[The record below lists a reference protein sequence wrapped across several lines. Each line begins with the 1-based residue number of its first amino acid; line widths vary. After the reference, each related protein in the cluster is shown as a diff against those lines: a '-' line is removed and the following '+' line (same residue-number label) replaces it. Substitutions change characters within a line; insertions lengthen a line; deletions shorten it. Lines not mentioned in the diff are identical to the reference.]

1 MMEVGRFV
9 NDQSVYRMLQQL
21 KQLERNFEGLLFY
34 DDSPIHQAQL
44 RIYATDASVYQE
56 MPLAVAIPKT
66 VTDIQ
71 KLIRFATENKTT
83 LIPRAA
89 GTSLAGQVVGNGIV
103 VDISRYF
110 THVLEVNKE
119 EKWVRVQPGV
129 IRDDLNHYLKQFGL
143 MFGPETSTAN
153 RAMIGGMLGN
163 NSCGLHSIVWGA
175 ARDHVLEVKALL
187 SDGSEVTFGKD
198 DIRVNG
204 KDSFKSSIYHQL
216 DALLSD
222 EKNQQLIR
230 DKFPQEKVHRRN
242 TGYALDYLLKM
253 QPYDPQGEPFN
264 LCKLLAGSEGTLAF
278 TTEIKLN
285 LIDLPP
291 KEIAVVCIHCN
302 SIVEAMRANIVAL
315 QHKPMAGELVDKY
328 IMDFTI
334 GHPEYNK
341 NRFFIEGDPAA
352 ILMVEFMEHC
362 HEAAKEKAEKLVD
375 DLRKQELGFAWPVL
389 YNEKTKYAWD
399 VRKAGLGLLR
409 NIKGDAQP
417 VNLIEDCAVTTDDLP
432 AYVTELQKV
441 LDKHEVKASYYA
453 HAAAGELHIEP
464 IINLKSPEGLKKFR
478 DILADT
484 VQLVKKYNGSLS
496 GEHGDGRLR
505 GEYIAEVVGEET
517 YRLFEKVK
525 NIFDPYHVF
534 NAGKITAT
542 PAMDTH
548 LRVEQKPVQRK
559 LQTTF
564 SFSEQDGIL
573 RLAEKCSGSGDCRK
587 MPVSGGVMCP
597 SYMATRLEKD
607 TTRARANILR
617 QFLSNELDD
626 QPFNHKEI
634 KEIMDLC
641 LSCKGCKTECP
652 SAVDVAKMKAEFL
665 QQYYDKNGV
674 PFRAKLIANFS
685 KQMKL
690 VSKFPG
696 AFNWFYGVPF
706 FRRMAHTMVGF
717 HPERTMPKLAKQTLL
732 AWYKKR
738 RKIKFQNPGSKSVFL
753 FCDEFTNYNDAEIGK
768 KTILLLE
775 ALGYEVLMP
784 QHVESGRT
792 YLSKGLVKKAKDIAN
807 RNIELL
813 SGIISSETPLIGIEP
828 SGILTFRDE
837 YIDLANDTNYDK
849 AKILAAA
856 AFTIE
861 EFLANEYNAGRIDRT
876 LFTTES
882 KNILIHGHCYQKA
895 LSSQQYISSFLQIP
909 VNYKTSLIPSGCC
922 GMAGGF
928 GYEKEHFAISQQV
941 GELVLFPAVRAAGK
955 SDIIAASGTSCRHQV
970 KDGTGKMAL
979 HPVEILFDALLP

>member
-1 MMEVGRFV
+1 MQPLR
-9 NDQSVYRMLQQL
+9 
-21 KQLERNFEGLLFY
+21 QLEKDFEGLLFY
-34 DDSPIHQAQL
+34 DDSFIHQAQL
-44 RIYATDASVYQE
+44 KIYSTDASVYQE
-56 MPLAVAIPKT
+56 KPLAVAIPKT
-66 VTDIQ
+66 TRAVQ
-71 KLIRFATENKTT
+71 QLIKFALACKTT

-103 VDISRYF
+103 VDISKYF
-110 THVLEVNKE
+110 TQIIEVNKA

-129 IRDDLNHYLKQFGL
+129 IRDDLNHYLKPFGL

-163 NSCGLHSIVWGA
+163 NSCGLHSIVWGS
-175 ARDHVLEVKALL
+175 ARDHVLEVKVIL
-187 SDGSEVTFGKD
+187 SDGSEAVFKEENLKKANSGLLKD
-198 DIRVNG
+198 TICTE
-204 KDSFKSSIYHQL
+204 L
-216 DALLSD
+216 DRLLSD
-222 EKNQQLIR
+222 NHNQQLI
-230 DKFPQEKVHRRN
+230 KKNFPQEKVHRRN
-242 TGYALDYLLKM
+242 TGYALDYLLRM

-291 KEIAVVCIHCN
+291 KEIAVVGIHCN

-315 QHKPMAGELVDKY
+315 KHQPMAGELVDKY

-334 GHPEYNK
+334 GHPEYSK

-352 ILMVEFMEHC
+352 ILMVEFMEHS
-362 HEAAKEKAEKLVD
+362 HEAAKEKAEKLVS
-375 DLRKQELGFAWPVL
+375 DLKQQQLGFAWPIL
-389 YNEKTKYAWD
+389 YNEQTKYAWD

-432 AYVTELQKV
+432 AYVTDLQKV
-441 LDKHEVKASYYA
+441 LEKHEVKASYYA
-453 HAAAGELHIEP
+453 HAAAGELHVEP

-478 DILADT
+478 SILADT
-484 VQLVKKYNGSLS
+484 VELVKKYNGSLS

-517 YRLFEKVK
+517 YRLFEEVK
-525 NIFDPYHVF
+525 NIFDPNHVF

-548 LRVEQKPVQRK
+548 LRVEQKPTGRK
-559 LQTTF
+559 LSTTF
-564 SFSEQDGIL
+564 NFSDQDGIL

-665 QQYYDKNGV
+665 QQYYDRNGV
-674 PFRAKLIANFS
+674 PFRANLIANFS

-690 VSKFPG
+690 VSKFSG

-717 HPERTMPKLAKQTLL
+717 HPERTMPKLAKQTLRS
-732 AWYKKR
+732 WFSKRKKQAADSL
-738 RKIKFQNPGSKSVFL
+738 KNKKLYL

-768 KTILLLE
+768 KAILLLE
-775 ALGYEVLMP
+775 ALGYEVLIP

-792 YLSKGLVKKAKDIAN
+792 YLSKGLVKKAKEIAN

-813 SGIISSETPLIGIEP
+813 AGIISSETPLIGIEP

-837 YIDLANDTNYDK
+837 YIDLANDANYVK
-849 AKILAAA
+849 AKSLASA

-861 EFLANEYNAGRIDRT
+861 EFLANEYKAGRIDRT
-876 LFTTES
+876 LFTTEA

-895 LSSQQYISSFLQIP
+895 LSSQQHISSCLEIP

-928 GYEKEHFAISQQV
+928 GYEKEHYAVSQQV
-941 GELVLFPAVRAAGK
+941 GELVLFPAVRAASE
-955 SDIIAASGTSCRHQV
+955 SDSIAASGTSCRHQV
-970 KDGTGKMAL
+970 KDGTGRVAL
-979 HPVEILFDALLP
+979 HPVEILFAALNN